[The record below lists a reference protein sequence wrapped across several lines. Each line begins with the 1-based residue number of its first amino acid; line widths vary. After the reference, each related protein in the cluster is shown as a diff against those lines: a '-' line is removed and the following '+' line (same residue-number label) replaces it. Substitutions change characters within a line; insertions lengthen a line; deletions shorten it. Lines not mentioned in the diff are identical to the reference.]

1 MTLTEKEKKMLKIAR
16 QMLRDG
22 TAVRGKSGI
31 PPLNLCE
38 DLKQQICSHINII
51 QQHEHWSRAKL
62 ANILDMTD
70 SQVMRMLAYH
80 IELFSLDFLVE
91 KLERLSQHSTKAKNK
106 VKRLKAA

>member
-1 MTLTEKEKKMLKIAR
+1 
-16 QMLRDG
+16 
-22 TAVRGKSGI
+22 
-31 PPLNLCE
+31 
-38 DLKQQICSHINII
+38 
-51 QQHEHWSRAKL
+51 
-62 ANILDMTD
+62 MTD